1 MRFGTT
7 FRIYG
12 LTFDVEAL
20 KHQIDYQAPKDQAPN
35 TPWITVYNDTDQYQ
49 MVLAELQTAHV
60 DYHAREFVEYT
71 KAETESA
78 LYYELKLIFPFQGQD
93 KVFATD
99 FGVEYRYSCDC
110 CKRHSKILE
119 QTSPMKLD
127 LKKIGKWQMF
137 IAPPEFIVREDV
149 KEIIEQEGLSGVQFS
164 KVLDYK
170 NRDIESSHYQLL
182 VDHILPPMNKYTIQ
196 SDGGSLPC
204 KECGS
209 TAIYLENP
217 ISYTRKDLEKAKD
230 FNLSQEH
237 IFNHGMRVLVIS
249 KRARDI
255 IKGAVRRCNPVPV
268 LVEDGGVVRP
278 AFD

>member
-20 KHQIDYQAPKDQAPN
+20 KQKIDYQAPQGQAQN
-35 TPWITVYNDTDQYQ
+35 TPWITVYNDSDQYQ
-49 MVLAELQTAHV
+49 MVQAEFQKAHV

-71 KAETESA
+71 KAETENA
-78 LYYELKLIFPFQGQD
+78 PYYELKLICPFQGQD
-93 KVFATD
+93 KVSATD

-110 CKRHSKILE
+110 CKRHSRILE
-119 QTSPMKLD
+119 QTSPMTLD

-137 IAPPEFIVREDV
+137 TAPPEFIVREDV
-149 KEIIEQEGLSGVQFS
+149 KQIIEQAGLSGIQFRP
-164 KVLDYK
+164 VLDYK
-170 NRDIESSHYQLL
+170 NRDLESTHCQIF
-182 VDHILPPMNKYTIQ
+182 VDHILPPMSKYTIQ

-204 KECGS
+204 KKCGS

-217 ISYTRKDLEKAKD
+217 ITYTRKDLENAKD

-237 IFNHGMRVLVIS
+237 IFNYGMRVLVIS

-255 IKGAVRRCNPVPV
+255 IKGAVRRCNPVPI

-278 AFD
+278 SFG